1 MVVMVQI
8 QLFIAKQQEVAVM
21 EAEQTHLQMEEQVEP
36 LTETEEEQVDLALEV
51 LEIRLEILVGME
63 AELMN
68 LEGEEQALGLMEV
81 LGLETM
87 VEMEEMVQQV
97 LLQEVRQI
105 LAQGEADLDGSQGL
119 LLQEEMGR
127 LESAWFALN
136 FNN

>member
-1 MVVMVQI
+1 MEEQIIQLMVVMVQI

-36 LTETEEEQVDLALEV
+36 LTETEEEQVGLALEV

-87 VEMEEMVQQV
+87 VEMEEMERQV
-97 LLQEVRQI
+97 L
-105 LAQGEADLDGSQGL
+105 
-119 LLQEEMGR
+119 
-127 LESAWFALN
+127 
-136 FNN
+136 

>member
-36 LTETEEEQVDLALEV
+36 LTETEEEQVGLALEV

-87 VEMEEMVQQV
+87 VEMEEMERQV
-97 LLQEVRQI
+97 L
-105 LAQGEADLDGSQGL
+105 
-119 LLQEEMGR
+119 
-127 LESAWFALN
+127 
-136 FNN
+136 

>member
-1 MVVMVQI
+1 MGLTILLMVVMVQI

-36 LTETEEEQVDLALEV
+36 LTETEEEQVGLALEV

-87 VEMEEMVQQV
+87 VEMEEMERQV
-97 LLQEVRQI
+97 L
-105 LAQGEADLDGSQGL
+105 
-119 LLQEEMGR
+119 
-127 LESAWFALN
+127 
-136 FNN
+136 